1 LNGPLAPE
9 KILEILTEHR
19 VDYVVIG
26 GVGAILQGVAL
37 PRTLDIDVAASHAK
51 ANLKRLSAALKDM
64 DAKLRVGAADQDDAV
79 KAPLDE
85 RMLADTYVVT
95 MITRFGPLDVLFA
108 PPGMPAFKDLK
119 RRATNLS
126 RFGLEVPVASL
137 EDIVASKRAAGREK
151 DAAHLTI
158 LLEFLRNQRMDPE
171 NKNDDQR

>member
-1 LNGPLAPE
+1 LNGPLAPD
-9 KILEILTEHR
+9 KILETLARHR

-26 GVGAILQGVAL
+26 GVGAILQGVEL

-64 DAKLRVGAADQDDAV
+64 DAKLRLSTAGRDEVVA
-79 KAPLDE
+79 APLDE

-95 MITRFGPLDVLFA
+95 MITRFGPFDVLFE
-108 PPGMPAFKDLK
+108 PPGMPPFKDLK
-119 RRATNLS
+119 RRATNLN
-126 RFGLEVPVASL
+126 RFGLAVPVASL

-158 LLEFLRNQRMDPE
+158 LLKFL
-171 NKNDDQR
+171 KDQRSNLGNKKGD